1 MVNTKLKS
9 DIANIDKRNL
19 YDCNG
24 LSSLTARTM
33 LTGGYHDYLNLFF
46 SDNVSAQHFYHRH
59 QKKSACLL
67 VGSRKTLPTST
78 TSVCDAKS
86 CWSKDSAKA
95 RLFNLV
101 VIK

>member
-9 DIANIDKRNL
+9 DIANIDKKDL

-59 QKKSACLL
+59 QKNQRVYLWVRGKRCLHPQHQFVMQSL
-67 VGSRKTLPTST
+67 VGRKIRLKH
-78 TSVCDAKS
+78 VCS
-86 CWSKDSAKA
+86 
-95 RLFNLV
+95 
-101 VIK
+101 I